1 MWVCFLPAIHFAGK
15 KKKSKTNQQKNKPKR
30 KEVEMKE
37 LRWYA
42 EYEGNAIREICF
54 ELFSFP
60 WSPVIRAR
68 HQSLSL
74 QALFRGHAK
83 A

>member
-1 MWVCFLPAIHFAGK
+1 MGDVGVLPTRNSLCWK

-42 EYEGNAIREICF
+42 EYEGNETREKF
-54 ELFSFP
+54 ASNFS
-60 WSPVIRAR
+60 S
-68 HQSLSL
+68 S
-74 QALFRGHAK
+74 RGLL
-83 A
+83 